1 MKVKATLLAVLISL
15 STLLFGVTNIVN
27 ANSVNVNSN
36 INQVVTENRVEYVII
51 NGILW
56 KIVYDTDENIVQAS
70 AVGHA
75 E

>member
-36 INQVVTENRVEYVII
+36 INQVVTENRVQYVII

-56 KIVYDTDENIVQAS
+56 KIVYDNDENIVQAS